1 MKKHFQ
7 DFFSGIVVLTFRD
20 FRAIASGKEAAS
32 YTSLDTSLF
41 SRRNKDLIG
50 AFKEVHTFFIAF
62 MVGSKTV
69 EIEGFDHG
77 GEETSVSSLTSGMES
92 LKKKKIKGL
101 SYSFFISSLQSSVT
115 IQRFL

>member
-1 MKKHFQ
+1 
-7 DFFSGIVVLTFRD
+7 
-20 FRAIASGKEAAS
+20 
-32 YTSLDTSLF
+32 
-41 SRRNKDLIG
+41 
-50 AFKEVHTFFIAF
+50 

-101 SYSFFISSLQSSVT
+101 LLSFHF
-115 IQRFL
+115 FLAILRYNSAFFLKKDPY